1 MKDALE
7 KGYCTRPKCRTHV
20 DPGHG
25 IQWVDEKGDLQ
36 RFCTP
41 CYEGMFKER
50 EEKSNGKPSTRRGV

>member
-25 IQWVDEKGDLQ
+25 NQWVDEKGELQ
-36 RFCTP
+36 RYCTP
-41 CYEGMFKER
+41 CYEKKFKER
-50 EEKSNGKPSTRRGV
+50 EEKKNEETASDR